1 MMQVKTRNWITMTLL
16 ATTMTGALPA
26 QSETTPFDPAGLRQ
40 ELEIMEGILHT
51 TLKYALEESDS
62 GPRAFSRRTESFY
75 LYGQGAVFVVNLPFR
90 RSRDI
95 VREVARQKRG
105 IARQERELS
114 RIKNALGETEDPNI
128 LILKAQQQVLTT
140 LASIE
145 ADAASDAPP
154 PTAPTWEP
162 LPPAPP
168 TAPTWE
174 PLPPAPPVAFVEQ
187 APEQVL
193 EPLKERLQSL
203 QNRLQVQQRQMEEH
217 NAEIEKKMV
226 DVEKALLEA
235 LSRHG
240 GSFRSLSEGEFVTL
254 ILNQGEKWLGRSPSQ
269 ARVLVVPKS
278 ALMAFAAD
286 RIGWDDLLHQV
297 VSYQM

>member
-105 IARQERELS
+105 IARQKRELS

-128 LILKAQQQVLTT
+128 LILKAQQQVLTE

-145 ADAASDAPP
+145 ADAASDAP
-154 PTAPTWEP
+154 
-162 LPPAPP
+162 PP

-203 QNRLQVQQRQMEEH
+203 QNRLQVQQLQMEEH

-286 RIGWDDLLHQV
+286 RIAWDAFLRQV

>member
-168 TAPTWE
+168 
-174 PLPPAPPVAFVEQ
+174 VAFVEQ

-203 QNRLQVQQRQMEEH
+203 QKRLQVQQRQMEEH

-226 DVEKALLEA
+226 EVEKALLEA

>member
-168 TAPTWE
+168 
-174 PLPPAPPVAFVEQ
+174 VAFVEQ

-203 QNRLQVQQRQMEEH
+203 QKRLQVQQRQMEEH

>member
-62 GPRAFSRRTESFY
+62 GPRAFSRRTESFH

-105 IARQERELS
+105 IARQKRELS

-128 LILKAQQQVLTT
+128 LILKAQQQVLTE

-145 ADAASDAPP
+145 ADAASDAP
-154 PTAPTWEP
+154 
-162 LPPAPP
+162 PP

-286 RIGWDDLLHQV
+286 RIAWDAFLRQV

>member
-168 TAPTWE
+168 
-174 PLPPAPPVAFVEQ
+174 VAFVEQ

-254 ILNQGEKWLGRSPSQ
+254 ILNQEEKWLGRSPSQ

>member
-95 VREVARQKRG
+95 VREVARRKRG

-114 RIKNALGETEDPNI
+114 RIKNALGETEDSNI
-128 LILKAQQQVLTT
+128 LILKAQQQVLRAAE
-140 LASIE
+140 LASVQ
-145 ADAASDAPP
+145 AAAASDAPP
-154 PTAPTWEP
+154 PP
-162 LPPAPP
+162 
-168 TAPTWE
+168 APTWE

-217 NAEIEKKMV
+217 NTEIQKKMV

-254 ILNQGEKWLGRSPSQ
+254 ILNQGEKWPGRSPPQ

-286 RIGWDDLLHQV
+286 RIAWDAFLRQV
-297 VSYQM
+297 VGYQM

>member
-1 MMQVKTRNWITMTLL
+1 MMQVKTRIWITMTLL

-95 VREVARQKRG
+95 VREVARQERG

-128 LILKAQQQVLTT
+128 LILKAQQQVLRAAE
-140 LASIE
+140 LASVQ

-154 PTAPTWEP
+154 PP
-162 LPPAPP
+162 
-168 TAPTWE
+168 APTWE

-217 NAEIEKKMV
+217 NAEIEKKIV

-286 RIGWDDLLHQV
+286 RIGWDDLLRQV